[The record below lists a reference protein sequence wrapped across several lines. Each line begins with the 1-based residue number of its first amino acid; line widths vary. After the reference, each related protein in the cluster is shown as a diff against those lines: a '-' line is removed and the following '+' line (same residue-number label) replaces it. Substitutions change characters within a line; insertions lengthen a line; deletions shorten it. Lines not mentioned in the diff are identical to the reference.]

1 MRRALARAGEAR
13 ARAEARA
20 GALEGTVVTKL
31 KNKKKQLRISYS
43 VEGATEK

>member
-1 MRRALARAGEAR
+1 MGGAKGGCGGGTHVG
-13 ARAEARA
+13 RA